1 METKKKS
8 LYKPQTKKKIK
19 HKQNKK
25 HISKSIKNISRKH
38 KQKSDKKSETQT
50 QTQTRTQTLTKYY
63 NDSDKT
69 DYFKYN
75 PNFKDQFSCNYT
87 EYLNIKK
94 PEYNYKNFY
103 KTYESD
109 EQFKALIKI
118 GFNLNPSIISR
129 LLEMAL
135 KRFNPKLTN
144 TIYKII
150 TSGKKDS
157 EIYSELRRLYKS
169 KNNKVFIKSPI
180 TCKGNISIQQW
191 MTRYLRIAKM
201 ERGVLGVSKYL
212 DVGCGNGK
220 FAITMGELLK
230 LKKDDIYGVDLDN
243 FSEQKDWGRGKF
255 SDKFTFKELQFDKP
269 YPFEDNYFDLITIKM
284 VLHHVTNFDFT
295 LKELVRI
302 MKINGSLIIVEHDSF
317 TFADYMLND
326 IEHGFYINVFN
337 ENNPEED
344 YLHLKSKQ
352 IYKEKESIG
361 VHRYFSW
368 VELDYHLRRFG
379 FEYIRKQ
386 LYSNNIN
393 FSLNASRAY
402 FYLYKLHNKEFIPT
416 SHTY

>member
-1 METKKKS
+1 MEIKKKS
-8 LYKPQTKKKIK
+8 VYKPQTKKKIK
-19 HKQNKK
+19 HKINKK
-25 HISKSIKNISRKH
+25 HILKSIKNISRKQ
-38 KQKSDKKSETQT
+38 KKKSDKNSETQT
-50 QTQTRTQTLTKYY
+50 HTQSLTKYY
-63 NDSDKT
+63 NDSNTT

-94 PEYNYKNFY
+94 PEHNYKNFY

-109 EQFKALIKI
+109 EQFKALVKI

-129 LLEMAL
+129 LLELAL

-157 EIYSELRRLYKS
+157 EIYAELRRLYKS
-169 KNNKVFIKSPI
+169 KYNKIYIKSSL

-191 MTRYLRIAKM
+191 MTRYLTIAKM

-220 FAITMGELLK
+220 FAITMGELLN

-243 FSEQKDWGRGKF
+243 FSEQKDWGR
-255 SDKFTFKELQFDKP
+255 DKFTNKFIFKELQFDKP

-284 VLHHVTNFDFT
+284 VLHHVTNLDFT

-302 MKINGSLIIVEHDSF
+302 MKINGSLIVVEHDSF
-317 TFADYMLND
+317 TYADYMLND

-337 ENNPEED
+337 ENSIED
-344 YLHLKSKQ
+344 YLNLKSKTF
-352 IYKEKESIG
+352 YKKDDSIG
-361 VHRYFSW
+361 VHRYYSW
-368 VELDYHLRRFG
+368 PELSYHLRRHG
-379 FEYIRKQ
+379 FEFIRKQ
-386 LYSNNIN
+386 LYSNHIN
-393 FSLNASRAY
+393 FSLSPSRPY
-402 FYLYKLHNKEFIPT
+402 FYLYKLHNKDFIPAD
-416 SHTY
+416 HTY